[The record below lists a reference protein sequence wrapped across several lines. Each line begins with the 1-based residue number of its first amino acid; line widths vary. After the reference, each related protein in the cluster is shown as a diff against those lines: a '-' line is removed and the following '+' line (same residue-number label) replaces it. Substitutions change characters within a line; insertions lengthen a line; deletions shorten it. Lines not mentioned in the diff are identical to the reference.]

1 MCENVNIYFKCKG
14 RMYTL
19 MMKTS
24 GENITLSMLVGRI
37 CTKLELDES
46 KVKLQ
51 LRYNAVLLGSTE
63 EIYICDDEDVGV
75 YISSGENNRRYVLY
89 VEVITPPELP
99 EQLSRVEVINKSSAG
114 KNYEDE
120 MRDNAAIVL
129 CECEEQGTEPK
140 EAIVEVDD
148 TQDAEIGSQDESM
161 DIHDDRGDEYV
172 EPPPVV
178 EAGQFKKEWEDG
190 IGLNLFQEFPSRAA
204 LQEVVDKGAFANSF
218 GYVIKKS
225 DKERYLLTCAKESC
239 AWRIRA
245 SNIQNTSI
253 YSIRKYNK
261 MHTCTRISKS
271 KTRMR
276 KRKGTPELV
285 AALLHDTFPGQMETP
300 VPKVIMELVQTK
312 LGVKISYSTALRG
325 KRQAICDLKVVPDT
339 PELVF
344 MSDRNSSLI
353 KGIRNVYF
361 AAHHGYCI
369 WHLSQNVKGHATNV
383 NRDVVA
389 WRFMELSRVYTMAEF
404 EREYRTFKLRYPS
417 AANYLE
423 DTTVKEK
430 WARCCFRGQRYNL
443 DTSNCVESL
452 NSVFLNARKYSL
464 IPMLD
469 AIISK
474 ISVWFNE
481 HRKEAAS
488 GSNENK
494 LVPLVE
500 NYLHDLWVE
509 AEKLK
514 VTELNTFQLEY
525 NVRGSEGKEYFVN
538 LLLKTCSCKVFD
550 IQKYPCVHALAGFI
564 AFENDTT
571 RTRSMEIHELVSKY
585 YWAEMWA
592 LAYYRTIYL
601 VPDKSQWD
609 IPDDIKALK
618 LMNDTHVFKWVDEA
632 LVNEVEQLDFQVS
645 VLEEEVALL
654 KMGRKKETK
663 EITKMMVPF
672 IVGCFLTIVLVTW
685 YN

>member
-1 MCENVNIYFKCKG
+1 MSESVNIYFKCKG

-75 YISSGENNRRYVLY
+75 YISLGENNRRYVLY

-178 EAGQFKKEWEDG
+178 EADQFKKEWEDG

-271 KTRMR
+271 MTRMR

-325 KRQAICDLKVVPDT
+325 KRQAICDLKGSAEDSYKDINCYLYMLKKVNEGTIIYLKLDEEDKFQYLFIALGASIEGFQVMRKVIIVDATHLKNGYGGVLVFASAQDPNSHHYIIAIGVLDSENDASWGWFFEKLLTVVPDT

-361 AAHHGYCI
+361 AG
-369 WHLSQNVKGHATNV
+369 
-383 NRDVVA
+383 
-389 WRFMELSRVYTMAEF
+389 
-404 EREYRTFKLRYPS
+404 
-417 AANYLE
+417 
-423 DTTVKEK
+423 
-430 WARCCFRGQRYNL
+430 
-443 DTSNCVESL
+443 
-452 NSVFLNARKYSL
+452 
-464 IPMLD
+464 
-469 AIISK
+469 
-474 ISVWFNE
+474 
-481 HRKEAAS
+481 
-488 GSNENK
+488 
-494 LVPLVE
+494 
-500 NYLHDLWVE
+500 
-509 AEKLK
+509 
-514 VTELNTFQLEY
+514 
-525 NVRGSEGKEYFVN
+525 
-538 LLLKTCSCKVFD
+538 
-550 IQKYPCVHALAGFI
+550 
-564 AFENDTT
+564 
-571 RTRSMEIHELVSKY
+571 
-585 YWAEMWA
+585 
-592 LAYYRTIYL
+592 
-601 VPDKSQWD
+601 
-609 IPDDIKALK
+609 
-618 LMNDTHVFKWVDEA
+618 
-632 LVNEVEQLDFQVS
+632 
-645 VLEEEVALL
+645 
-654 KMGRKKETK
+654 
-663 EITKMMVPF
+663 
-672 IVGCFLTIVLVTW
+672 
-685 YN
+685 